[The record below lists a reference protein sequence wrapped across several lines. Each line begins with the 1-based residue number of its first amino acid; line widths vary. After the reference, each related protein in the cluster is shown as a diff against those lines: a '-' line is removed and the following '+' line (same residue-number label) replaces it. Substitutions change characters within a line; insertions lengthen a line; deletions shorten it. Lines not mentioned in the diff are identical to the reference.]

1 MVVETF
7 LHGPKPVYERL
18 AEQGRMLPEGLRYID
33 SWVSEDLTRCWQLM
47 ETDDASLFD
56 EWIAP
61 LSDIVAFE
69 VVPVLESSEAASRAD
84 RAWRR
89 KV

>member
-7 LHGPKPVYERL
+7 LQGPKPVYERL

-33 SWVSEDLTRCWQLM
+33 SWVSEDLSRCWQLM
-47 ETDDASLFD
+47 ETDDPSLLD
-56 EWIAP
+56 HWIAR

-69 VVPVLESSEAASRAD
+69 VVPVIGSSEAALRA
-84 RAWRR
+84 RR
-89 KV
+89 T